1 MGAMSIGRTVTAVND
16 ARAAAAAAGRPVFIS
31 VLEEGPSEGIPFAV
45 KDNID
50 VAGVA
55 TTAGCPALDKPAG
68 SSAVVVERLEAAG
81 YVPVAKTNMDQFAT
95 GLVGTRSPYGACA
108 SVLDPARVSGGSSSG
123 SAVAVASGIV
133 PLALG
138 TDTAGSGRVPAA
150 FNGLVGLKPTRG
162 LLPTRGVFPACRS
175 LDCVTTL
182 TRTVAEARAAFT
194 AMAGFDPLDPSSRA
208 APAAPPPGVAAR
220 FDTVGI
226 PAAPVDLDPSYVIA
240 YENSVQKAR
249 DFGLRVVPVDVTPFL
264 EAAAM
269 LYTGPW
275 VAERYS
281 AFGRFL
287 EEDGPHLDP
296 TVRTIVL
303 GGRDSTA
310 AAAFGAFEKLA
321 ELRRRSE
328 IVWGH
333 IDALLLPVVPRHP
346 TLAEVA
352 ADPLGINSRLGTF
365 TNFVNLLDLA
375 AIAVPGS
382 QTESGLPFGVQLVA
396 PAFSDL
402 SLLDLASRW
411 MGEDVERPQT
421 RPAAAT
427 LALVGAHMSGLPLN
441 HLVSARGG
449 RLVRR
454 ARTDSGYR
462 MMRVPGAGVPRPGL
476 VSGQGP
482 ADGFGVELWELPLQT
497 LGALAAEL
505 SPPLRF
511 GQLRLSDGT
520 SVLGYLGD
528 DAGLSSAE
536 DISEY
541 GGWRAY
547 RESTS

>member
-1 MGAMSIGRTVTAVND
+1 VTAVSD
-16 ARAAAAAAGRPVFIS
+16 ARVAAAAAGRPVFIS
-31 VLEEGPSEGIPFAV
+31 VLEDGPSEGIPFAA

-55 TTAGCPALDKPAG
+55 STAACPALDKPAEV
-68 SSAVVVERLEAAG
+68 SATVIERLEAAG

-108 SVLDPARVSGGSSSG
+108 SVLDPTRVSGGSSSG

-150 FNGLVGLKPTRG
+150 FNGLIGLKPTRG

-182 TRTVAEARAAFT
+182 TRTVADARAAFT
-194 AMAGFDPLDPSSRA
+194 AMAGFDPLDSSSRA
-208 APAAPPPGVAAR
+208 APAVPPPGIAAR
-220 FDTVGI
+220 FETVGV
-226 PAAPVDLDPSYVIA
+226 PALPVDLDSAYAVA
-240 YENSVQKAR
+240 YEKSVQKAR
-249 DFGLRVVPVDVTPFL
+249 DLGLRVTPVDLTPFL

-296 TVRTIVL
+296 AVRTIVL

-310 AAAFGAFEKLA
+310 WGAFDAFAKLA

-328 IVWGH
+328 GVWGH
-333 IDALLLPVVPRHP
+333 IDALLLPVTPTHP

-352 ADPLGINSRLGTF
+352 ADPLGVNSRLGTF

-375 AIAVPGS
+375 AIAVPGID
-382 QTESGLPFGVQLVA
+382 TDVGLPFGIQFVA
-396 PAFSDL
+396 PAFADHP
-402 SLLDLASRW
+402 LLDLASVW
-411 MGEDVERPQT
+411 MGENVQAPQPPVHPKPGT
-421 RPAAAT
+421 AA

-476 VSGQGP
+476 VSGEGP
-482 ADGFGVELWELPLQT
+482 ADGFGVEIWELPLQT
-497 LGALAAEL
+497 LGSLAAEL

-520 SVLGYLGD
+520 TVLGYLGD
-528 DAGLSSAE
+528 DVALSSAE
-536 DISEY
+536 DISDY
-541 GGWRAY
+541 GGWRGY

>member
-1 MGAMSIGRTVTAVND
+1 MSAVSD
-16 ARAAAAAAGRPVFIS
+16 ARVAAAAADRPAFIS
-31 VLEEGPSEGIPFAV
+31 VLEHGPSEGIPFAV

-55 TTAGCPALDKPAG
+55 STAACPARDEPAE
-68 SSAVVVERLEAAG
+68 SSATVVERLEAAG
-81 YVPVAKTNMDQFAT
+81 YVPIAKTNMDQFAT
-95 GLVGTRSPYGACA
+95 GLVGTRSPFGACA
-108 SVLDPARVSGGSSSG
+108 SVLDPTRISGGSSSG
-123 SAVAVASGIV
+123 SAVAVASGVV

-162 LLPTRGVFPACRS
+162 LLSTRGVFPACRS

-182 TRTVAEARAAFT
+182 THTVAEARAAFT
-194 AMAGFDPLDPSSRA
+194 AMAGVDPLDSSSRSF
-208 APAAPPPGVAAR
+208 PASPPPGVAAR

-226 PAAPVDLDPSYVIA
+226 PAAPVDLDPAYAVA
-240 YENSVQKAR
+240 YEKSVQKAR
-249 DFGLRVVPVDVTPFL
+249 ELGLRVVPVDVVPFL

-296 TVRTIVL
+296 TVRQIVL

-310 AAAFGAFEKLA
+310 VAAFESFEKLA
-321 ELRRRSE
+321 VLRRRSE
-328 IVWGH
+328 VVWGH
-333 IDALLLPVVPRHP
+333 IDALLLPVVPTHP

-375 AIAVPGS
+375 AIAVPGVD
-382 QTESGLPFGVQLVA
+382 TEAGLPFGIQFVA
-396 PAFSDL
+396 PAFSDHA
-402 SLLDLASRW
+402 LLDLASRW
-411 MGEDVERPQT
+411 LGEGLEALQPK
-421 RPAAAT
+421 PASAT

-441 HLVSARGG
+441 HLVAARGG
-449 RLVRR
+449 RLLRR
-454 ARTDSGYR
+454 ARTDPGYR

-476 VSGQGP
+476 VSGEGP

-497 LGALAAEL
+497 LGSLAAEL

-528 DAGLSSAE
+528 DVALSSAE

-541 GGWRAY
+541 GGWRSY

>member
-1 MGAMSIGRTVTAVND
+1 VGPVTAVSD

-31 VLEEGPSEGIPFAV
+31 VLEDGPSEGIPFAA

-55 TTAGCPALDKPAG
+55 STAACPALDKPAEV
-68 SSAVVVERLEAAG
+68 SATVVERLEAAG

-108 SVLDPARVSGGSSSG
+108 SVLDPTRVSGGSSSG

-150 FNGLVGLKPTRG
+150 FNGLIGLKPTRG

-182 TRTVAEARAAFT
+182 TRTVADARAAFT
-194 AMAGFDPLDPSSRA
+194 AMAGFDPLDASSRA
-208 APAAPPPGVAAR
+208 APAASPPGIATR
-220 FDTVGI
+220 FETVGI
-226 PAAPVDLDPSYVIA
+226 PAFSVDLDPAYAVA
-240 YENSVQKAR
+240 YEQSVQKAR
-249 DFGLRVVPVDVTPFL
+249 NLGLRVVPVDVTPFL

-281 AFGRFL
+281 AFGHFL
-287 EEDGPHLDP
+287 DVDGPHLDP

-310 AAAFGAFEKLA
+310 WAAFDAFAKLA
-321 ELRRRSE
+321 ELGRRSE
-328 IVWGH
+328 GVWGH
-333 IDALLLPVVPRHP
+333 VDALLLPVTPTHP

-352 ADPLGINSRLGTF
+352 ADPLGVNSRLGTF

-375 AIAVPGS
+375 AIAVPGID
-382 QTESGLPFGVQLVA
+382 TDAGLPFGIQFIA
-396 PAFSDL
+396 PAFADHP
-402 SLLDLASRW
+402 LLGLASAW
-411 MGEDVERPQT
+411 MGENSEAPQAPVHPKPGT
-421 RPAAAT
+421 AA

-441 HLVSARGG
+441 HLVAARGG
-449 RLVRR
+449 RLLSR

-476 VSGQGP
+476 VSGEGP
-482 ADGFGVELWELPLQT
+482 AEGFGVEIWELPLQT
-497 LGALAAEL
+497 LGSLAAEL

-520 SVLGYLGD
+520 TVLGYLGD
-528 DAGLSSAE
+528 DVALSSAE

>member
-1 MGAMSIGRTVTAVND
+1 MTAVSD
-16 ARAAAAAAGRPVFIS
+16 ARVAAAAAGRPVFIS
-31 VLEEGPSEGIPFAV
+31 VIEDGPNEGIPFAV

-55 TTAGCPALDKPAG
+55 STAACPAFDKPAQT
-68 SSAVVVERLEAAG
+68 SATVIERLETAG

-95 GLVGTRSPYGACA
+95 GLVGTRSPFGACA
-108 SVLDPARVSGGSSSG
+108 SVLDPTRVSGGSSSG

-182 TRTVAEARAAFT
+182 TRTVAEARTAFV

-208 APAAPPPGVAAR
+208 TPTAPPPGIAAR
-220 FDTVGI
+220 FETVGI
-226 PAAPVDLDPSYVIA
+226 PAVPVDLDPSYAVA
-240 YENSVQKAR
+240 YEKSVQKAR
-249 DFGLRVVPVDVTPFL
+249 DLGLRVVTVDVTAFL

-275 VAERYS
+275 VAERYC

-296 TVRTIVL
+296 TVRKIVL
-303 GGRDSTA
+303 GGRDATA
-310 AAAFGAFEKLA
+310 AAAFDAFEMLA
-321 ELRRRSE
+321 ALRRRSE
-328 IVWGH
+328 GVWGH
-333 IDALLLPVVPRHP
+333 IDALLLPVVPNHP

-352 ADPLGINSRLGTF
+352 ADPYGTNSRLGTF

-375 AIAVPGS
+375 AIAVPGVD
-382 QTESGLPFGVQLVA
+382 TEAGLPFGIQFVA
-396 PAFSDL
+396 PAFSDH

-411 MGEDVERPQT
+411 LGENVEQPQSK
-421 RPAAAT
+421 PATAT

-441 HLVSARGG
+441 HLVAARGG

-476 VSGQGP
+476 VSGEGP

-497 LGALAAEL
+497 LGSLAAEL

-511 GQLRLSDGT
+511 GQLRLADGT

-528 DAGLSSAE
+528 DVALSSAE
-536 DISEY
+536 DISGF
-541 GGWRAY
+541 GGWRSY

>member
-1 MGAMSIGRTVTAVND
+1 VSAVSD
-16 ARAAAAAAGRPVFIS
+16 ARVAAAAAGRPVFIA
-31 VLEEGPSEGIPFAV
+31 VLEDGPSEGIPFAA

-55 TTAGCPALDKPAG
+55 TTAACPELDKPAET
-68 SSAVVVERLEAAG
+68 SATVVERLEAAG

-108 SVLDPARVSGGSSSG
+108 SVLDPTRVSGGSSSG

-150 FNGLVGLKPTRG
+150 FNGLIGLKPTRG
-162 LLPTRGVFPACRS
+162 LLPTGGVFPACPS

-182 TRTVAEARAAFT
+182 TRTVADARAAFA
-194 AMAGFDPLDPSSRA
+194 AMAGFDPLDPSSRP
-208 APAAPPPGVAAR
+208 APGAPPPGIAAR
-220 FDTVGI
+220 FETVGV
-226 PAAPVDLDPSYVIA
+226 PALPVDLDPAYAVA
-240 YENSVQKAR
+240 YEKSVQKAR
-249 DFGLRVVPVDVTPFL
+249 HLGLRVVTVDVAPFL

-296 TVRTIVL
+296 TVRRIVL

-310 AAAFGAFEKLA
+310 WAAFDAFEKLA

-328 IVWGH
+328 GAWGH
-333 IDALLLPVVPRHP
+333 VDALLLPVTPTHP
-346 TLAEVA
+346 TLAEVT
-352 ADPLGINSRLGTF
+352 ADPLGVNSRLGTF

-375 AIAVPGS
+375 AIAVPGID
-382 QTESGLPFGVQLVA
+382 TEAGLPFGIQFIA
-396 PAFSDL
+396 PAFADDP
-402 SLLDLASRW
+402 LLDLASVW
-411 MGEDVERPQT
+411 MGENVVAPKPK
-421 RPAAAT
+421 PAAAA

-449 RLVRR
+449 RFLRR
-454 ARTDSGYR
+454 ARTASGYR

-476 VSGQGP
+476 VSGAGP
-482 ADGFGVELWELPLQT
+482 ADGFAVEIWELPLHT
-497 LGALAAEL
+497 LGSLAAEL

-520 SVLGYLGD
+520 TVLGYLGD
-528 DAGLSSAE
+528 DVALSTAE

-547 RESTS
+547 RESTV